1 MNNLANV
8 FGLISHFFWRKT
20 DHIILRGS
28 QFLRVGNSQ
37 LKDDKLGIG
46 TTSPAYDLHLY
57 DADETCWIE
66 VEAGLAGVNTGIA
79 FKNPSQRWLIY
90 NDGASG
96 NRLRIRNATGTANV
110 FTVLTSN
117 KVGIMTNDP
126 DAMLHVAGRMRS
138 ESGMGWRHTKSCANN
153 TATNIAT
160 LTMPTPHLLMTAL
173 VTLSVSAS
181 GKRAIQ
187 SYIVSWVYNKVD
199 VTAMGSPTF
208 TGVTTLTLTAA
219 ATTGSKLLTL
229 TALQNSG
236 AEETVEINVQPIAV
250 HAEEVA
256 TFAGL

>member
-8 FGLISHFFWRKT
+8 FGLISHSFWRKT

-37 LKDDKLGIG
+37 FGDNTLGIG
-46 TTSPAYDLHLY
+46 TIAPDAPLHVYAPSGSAYVLTEVASTAPAGFQAKNTDG
-57 DADETCWIE
+57 DW
-66 VEAGLAGVNTGIA
+66 LAYTTGGKWTLRDMTAAVNRFWVDGNGNVGI
-79 FKNPSQRWLIY
+79 
-90 NDGASG
+90 
-96 NRLRIRNATGTANV
+96 GTA
-110 FTVLTSN
+110 SPEA
-117 KVGIMTNDP
+117 KM
-126 DAMLHVAGRMRS
+126 HVAGRMRS

-160 LTMPTPHLLMTAL
+160 LTMPTTHLLMTAL

-181 GKRAIQ
+181 GKRAIR
-187 SYIVSWVYNKVD
+187 SYIVSLVYGNVD

-236 AEETVEINVQPIAV
+236 AAETVEINVQPIAV

>member
-37 LKDDKLGIG
+37 FGDNTLGIG
-46 TTSPAYDLHLY
+46 T
-57 DADETCWIE
+57 
-66 VEAGLAGVNTGIA
+66 IA
-79 FKNPSQRWLIY
+79 
-90 NDGASG
+90 
-96 NRLRIRNATGTANV
+96 
-110 FTVLTSN
+110 
-117 KVGIMTNDP
+117 P

-208 TGVTTLTLTAA
+208 IGVTTLTLTAA

-236 AEETVEINVQPIAV
+236 AAATVEINVQPIAV